1 MLSSSSGLGRKSIT
15 AVEQNQYSFIT
26 LSLISDARLSY
37 CKKEAAVFKA
47 VQEKTFCIGEPH
59 FRVITG
65 FFSYENNYR
74 DFFSIS
80 NAPFKHQ

>member
-1 MLSSSSGLGRKSIT
+1 MLSSSSGLGRKGVT

-26 LSLISDARLSY
+26 LSLISDARFS
-37 CKKEAAVFKA
+37 CWKEEASVFKA
-47 VQEKTFCIGEPH
+47 VQEKTFCVEEPH

-74 DFFSIS
+74 DFF
-80 NAPFKHQ
+80 H